1 MKRWLAVTLLIFVA
15 GAAIFYAERRKPE
28 THVGP
33 EAVLNAVAETQRD
46 ISRVPAHLTR
56 LSDEEEIEIGDSMA
70 TRYASIRSGWQEETD
85 APIEKYIN
93 IVGRNVAARAHR
105 RLNYRFH
112 YIPDSTFLNAFS
124 LPGGH
129 IFIGKGFLLQM
140 DTEDELANVLGHEVE
155 HVDHYHCAEK
165 VQVETR
171 LRNLPL
177 SELLQLPVELFQAGY
192 GKEQELEAD
201 REGTHLAVMAG
212 YSAQGALRMFETF
225 ERLDRQYVQKAESP
239 DEELSQVAIQSI
251 IGYFRSHPLPQE
263 RMRQV
268 RNLIASEKWP
278 ERAERPLRIHLDSSK
293 TASANGN

>member
-1 MKRWLAVTLLIFVA
+1 MRRWLAVGALIIIA
-15 GAAIFYAERRKPE
+15 GAAIFYANRRKPE

-46 ISRVPAHLTR
+46 ISRVPAQLTR
-56 LSDEEEIEIGDSMA
+56 LSDEEEIEIGDAMA
-70 TRYASIRSGWQEETD
+70 ARYAASAHSGWQDETD
-85 APIEKYIN
+85 APVEKYIN
-93 IVGRNVAARAHR
+93 VVGRNVSARAHR

-112 YIPDSTFLNAFS
+112 YIPDSSFINAFS

-129 IFIGKGFLLQM
+129 VFIGKGFLLQM

-155 HVDHYHCAEK
+155 HIDHYHCAEK
-165 VQVETR
+165 IQLETR
-171 LRNLPL
+171 LRDLPL

-212 YSAQGALRMFETF
+212 YSPQGALRMFETF
-225 ERLDRQYVQKAESP
+225 ERLDRQYVEKAESP
-239 DEELSQVAIQSI
+239 DQELSQVAIQSI

-263 RMRQV
+263 RLRQV

-278 ERAERPLRIHLDSSK
+278 PRAERPLRIP
-293 TASANGN
+293 